1 MKKQYSIH
9 KNTYKHLDSMDPLR
23 KFQKR
28 FHKPKFNGIDKII
41 YLCGNSLGLQ
51 PIDTYDYVN
60 KEINNWKNL
69 GVDGHFSS
77 ERPWVT
83 YHENLTNYTAEIVG
97 SLHSEVVV
105 MNSLSVNLHLLM
117 ISFYKPKNLKRKI
130 LIEQNSFPSDQ
141 FVVQS
146 QLKYHNKDP
155 KKDLRQV
162 GILSASGKAFNFTGN
177 KCFNWAGGKSGKN
190 YTVQGNILKSKKVVE
205 AMAKTFERSYG
216 KAPLAER
223 LISALKAGQQ
233 EGGDKRG
240 MQSASLL
247 IVKEGWGYGGN
258 NDKFRDLRVD
268 ESNSPINELH
278 RIYLKHCELFPRPE
292 KYEIKK

>member
-1 MKKQYSIH
+1 MCIRDRG
-9 KNTYKHLDSMDPLR
+9 KNP
-23 KFQKR
+23 
-28 FHKPKFNGIDKII
+28 
-41 YLCGNSLGLQ
+41 
-51 PIDTYDYVN
+51 
-60 KEINNWKNL
+60 E
-69 GVDGHFSS
+69 
-77 ERPWVT
+77 
-83 YHENLTNYTAEIVG
+83 
-97 SLHSEVVV
+97 EVVK
-105 MNSLSVNLHLLM
+105 SL
-117 ISFYKPKNLKRKI
+117 IR
-130 LIEQNSFPSDQ
+130 
-141 FVVQS
+141 
-146 QLKYHNKDP
+146 KDP

-162 GILSASGKAFNFTGN
+162 GILSANGKAFHFTGN

-190 YTVQGNILKSKKVVE
+190 YTVQGNILESKKVVE
-205 AMAKTFERSYG
+205 AMAKTFESSYG

-223 LISALKAGQQ
+223 LISALKAGQE

-278 RIYLKHCELFPRPE
+278 RVYLKHCELFPRPE

>member
-1 MKKQYSIH
+1 MSLFLTSILLSLFAET
-9 KNTYKHLDSMDPLR
+9 NETSTPVATFSIVAMDPDTGEIGVAV
-23 KFQKR
+23 QS
-28 FHKPKFNGIDKII
+28 KIVAV
-41 YLCGNSLGLQ
+41 GA
-51 PIDTYDYVN
+51 V
-60 KEINNWKNL
+60 
-69 GVDGHFSS
+69 V
-77 ERPWVT
+77 PWAKANVGAVATQSFANVT
-83 YHENLTNYTAEIVG
+83 YGKEGLRLLEMGKNPE
-97 SLHSEVVV
+97 EVVK
-105 MNSLSVNLHLLM
+105 LL
-117 ISFYKPKNLKRKI
+117 IT
-130 LIEQNSFPSDQ
+130 
-141 FVVQS
+141 
-146 QLKYHNKDP
+146 KDP

-190 YTVQGNILKSKKVVE
+190 YTVQGNILENKKVVE
-205 AMAKTFERSYG
+205 AMVKTFESSYG

-223 LISALKAGQQ
+223 LISALKAGQE

-278 RIYLKHCELFPRPE
+278 RVYLKHCELFPRPE

>member
-1 MKKQYSIH
+1 MNLFLTSILLSLFAET
-9 KNTYKHLDSMDPLR
+9 KETPTPVATFSIAAMDPDTGEIGVAV
-23 KFQKR
+23 QS
-28 FHKPKFNGIDKII
+28 KIVAV
-41 YLCGNSLGLQ
+41 GA
-51 PIDTYDYVN
+51 V
-60 KEINNWKNL
+60 
-69 GVDGHFSS
+69 V
-77 ERPWVT
+77 PWAKANVGAVATQSFANVT
-83 YHENLTNYTAEIVG
+83 YGKEGLRLLEMGKNPE
-97 SLHSEVVV
+97 EVVK
-105 MNSLSVNLHLLM
+105 SL
-117 ISFYKPKNLKRKI
+117 IR
-130 LIEQNSFPSDQ
+130 
-141 FVVQS
+141 
-146 QLKYHNKDP
+146 KDP

-162 GILSASGKAFNFTGN
+162 GVLSANGKAFNFTGN

-190 YTVQGNILKSKKVVE
+190 FTVQGNILESKKVVE
-205 AMAKTFERSYG
+205 AMAKAFESSYG

-223 LISALKAGQQ
+223 LISALKAGQE

-278 RIYLKHCELFPRPE
+278 RVYLKHCELFPRPE